1 MAKINQPQP
10 WESNSGETYIPL
22 LHEGKVVGFCR
33 PSYADRILETLND
46 DEKLRKAL
54 QLACYDL
61 VARSGGSSDSVN
73 DLVQQY
79 LTKAERPKRG
89 TGAIALLLKERQ
101 EALDLTDEEFAKF
114 CDTFRLSRAELKNI
128 YASQDID
135 NTQLAPLSRILG
147 ITMDEL
153 IDFWKGEEG

>member
-10 WESNSGETYIPL
+10 WESNPGETYVPV
-22 LHEGKVVGFCR
+22 LHEGQVVGFCR
-33 PSYADRILETLND
+33 PSYVARILETLND
-46 DEKLRKAL
+46 DERLRKAL
-54 QLACYDL
+54 QIACYDL
-61 VARSGGSSDSVN
+61 IARSGGSTASVN

-79 LTKAERPKRG
+79 LLKAERPKRG

-101 EALDLTDEEFAKF
+101 DALDLTDEEFAKF
-114 CDTFRLSRAELKNI
+114 CDTFRLSREELKNI
-128 YASQDID
+128 YAGLDIE

-153 IDFWKGEEG
+153 IDFWKGAE